1 MKTHTLIQGSPEWLA
16 YRASVWNASDAPA
29 MMGCN
34 PYKTRDELL
43 REMATGLSADVSPEQ
58 QRIFDAGHRFEEL
71 ARPLAEQ
78 IIGQELFPVTGS
90 SDEVIGGRA
99 LSASFDGLTM
109 MEDIGYEHKSMNVGL
124 RACFDRMDNLPEGV
138 DASTAL
144 AEVYR
149 IQMEQQLMVSGA
161 ERILFVA
168 SRLDGDKLIE
178 ERHCWYYSDRALR
191 DKIRAG
197 WAQFAQDLANWK
209 PAEPKAAP
217 VVAAV
222 QETLPAVSVKVN
234 GALAIVSNLPD
245 FGQALREYIAKIPE
259 KPSTDQEFADTE
271 AACKALK
278 RAEDALEAAENNALA
293 QLSDVDTMRRLV
305 ADFKAL
311 ARNTRLQREKLVAQR
326 KDQIREEIVMDGR
339 RALNDHLAS
348 LNARL
353 GKPWMP
359 TVTADFAGAIKGKR
373 TIDSLRDAVSTA
385 LANAKIE
392 ANEIADRIQLNLN
405 TLRDQA
411 SEHGFLFADAHA
423 LVQKAPE
430 DFTLL
435 VKARITEHQQAE
447 AARLEAERERI
458 RREEAARLEREQ
470 AAAQARAE
478 QEARETEAKRI
489 EAERDQQA
497 ALQTSLVEPA
507 APVLSDKAVADAKAS
522 AHVSRVADLGRQ
534 AVQMAEQVDMVKAAR
549 EAEPATLKL
558 GDICARLGITMT
570 AAFVAD
576 TLGIKPS
583 ATDKRA
589 VLFKDS
595 DYPRICRAL
604 AQHAMASID
613 QLQAA

>member
-1 MKTHTLIQGSPEWLA
+1 MKTHALIQGSNEWLA

-29 MMGCN
+29 MLGCS

-43 REMATGLSADVSPEQ
+43 HEMATGLTAEIAPERQ
-58 QRIFDAGHRFEEL
+58 QIFDAGHRFEAL

-78 IIGQELFPVTGS
+78 IIGEELAPVVGS
-90 SDEVIGGRA
+90 SDETIAGRM
-99 LSASFDGLTM
+99 LSASFDGIDF
-109 MEDIGYEHKSMNVGL
+109 METVGFEHKSLNQALRECMEGL
-124 RACFDRMDNLPEGV
+124 DESNRLP
-138 DASTAL
+138 L
-144 AEVYR
+144 HYR
-149 IQMEQQLMVSGA
+149 VQMEQQIIVSGV
-161 ERILFVA
+161 ERILFMA
-168 SRLDGDKLIE
+168 SKWDGEKLTE
-178 ERHCWYYSDRALR
+178 ERHCWYYSDPELAYQ
-191 DKIRAG
+191 IRAG
-197 WAQFAQDLANWK
+197 WAQFAQDLASWK

-222 QETLPAVSVKVN
+222 QEALPAVSVNVN

-326 KDQIREEIVMDGR
+326 KDQIREELVMEGR
-339 RALNDHLAS
+339 RALTDHLTG

-353 GKPWMP
+353 GQPWMP
-359 TVTADFAGAIKGKR
+359 TITADFAGAIKGKR
-373 TIDSLRDAVSTA
+373 TIDSLRDAVNTT
-385 LANAKIE
+385 LANAKIQ
-392 ANEIADRIQLNLN
+392 ANEIADRIQVNLN
-405 TLRDQA
+405 TLRDHA
-411 SEHGFLFADAHA
+411 SEHGFLFADAHTI
-423 LVQKAPE
+423 VQKSPD
-430 DFTLL
+430 DFVLL

-458 RREEAARLEREQ
+458 RREESARLEREQ
-470 AAAQARAE
+470 AEAQARAE
-478 QEARETEAKRI
+478 QEARQAEAKRI

-576 TLGIKPS
+576 ILGIQPA
-583 ATDKRA
+583 ATDKSAKLYRE
-589 VLFKDS
+589 S
-595 DYPRICRAL
+595 DYQRIVQAL
-604 AQHAMASID
+604 IVRLQR
-613 QLQAA
+613 QLLAKAA

>member
-1 MKTHTLIQGSPEWLA
+1 MKTHTLIQGSPEWHA

-29 MMGCN
+29 MMGCS
-34 PYKTRDELL
+34 PYKTRDQLL
-43 REMATGLSADVSPEQ
+43 RELATGLTEEVTPEQ
-58 QRIFDAGHRFEEL
+58 QRRFDDGHRFEEL

-78 IIGQELFPVTGS
+78 LIGQELFPVTGS

-109 MEDIGYEHKSMNVGL
+109 LEDMGYEHKSLNNDL
-124 RACFDRMDNLPEGV
+124 RAALPMSGKANSS
-138 DASTAL
+138 DTL
-144 AEVYR
+144 PLHYC

-168 SRLDGDKLIE
+168 STWSGDRLTE
-178 ERHCWYYSDRALR
+178 ERHCWYYSDPALR

-197 WAQFAQDLANWK
+197 WAQLAADLAAYTL
-209 PAEPKAAP
+209 PEPKAAP

-222 QETLPAVSVKVN
+222 QESLPAVSVKVN

-326 KDQIREEIVMDGR
+326 KDQIREEIVMEGR

-348 LNARL
+348 LNTRL

-359 TVTADFAGAIKGKR
+359 TITADFAGAVKGKR
-373 TIDSLRDAVSTA
+373 TIDSLRDAVNTT
-385 LANAKIE
+385 LAQAKIQ

-411 SEHGFLFADAHA
+411 SEHGFLFADASTI
-423 LVQKAPE
+423 VQKAPE
-430 DFTLL
+430 DFALL
-435 VKARITEHQQAE
+435 VKARIAEHQQAE

-478 QEARETEAKRI
+478 QEARQTEAKRI

-507 APVLSDKAVADAKAS
+507 APVLSDKAVADAKAG
-522 AHVSRVADLGRQ
+522 AHISRVADLGRQ
-534 AVQMAEQVDMVKAAR
+534 AVQMAEQVDMVKAAHA
-549 EAEPATLKL
+549 AEPATLKL

-589 VLFKDS
+589 VLFKES